1 MNRYRFLG
9 FSAYLVATTLIVV
22 PFFDAAMS
30 LWPWQPDSAQWRF
43 GAIGLAS
50 NALMLPCAGML
61 IALAT
66 GITLG
71 QPRTLRWLGLLCAA
85 AALATGLSILLF
97 ALDAMQ
103 TRADVNAAAR
113 LSFNVASATAI
124 AKLLIGTV
132 TLVAFARAGWRSVN
146 ERRRAPAQQGVRP
159 PLVKAADAS

>member
-71 QPRTLRWLGLLCAA
+71 QPERC
-85 AALATGLSILLF
+85 
-97 ALDAMQ
+97 
-103 TRADVNAAAR
+103 
-113 LSFNVASATAI
+113 
-124 AKLLIGTV
+124 
-132 TLVAFARAGWRSVN
+132 AGWGCS
-146 ERRRAPAQQGVRP
+146 ARP
-159 PLVKAADAS
+159 PHSQRACLFFFSRSTPCKPAPT

>member
-9 FSAYLVATTLIVV
+9 FSAYLVAATLIVV

-30 LWPWQPDSAQWRF
+30 LWPWQPASAQWRF

-50 NALMLPCAGML
+50 NALMLPCAGIL

-66 GITLG
+66 SISLG
-71 QPRTLRWLGLLCAA
+71 QPRASRWLGMLCAA
-85 AALATGLSILLF
+85 AALATSLSILLF

-103 TRADVNAAAR
+103 TRANVAAAAR

-124 AKLLIGTV
+124 AKLLIGTI
-132 TLVAFARAGWRSVN
+132 TLAAFARAGWRSGN
-146 ERRRAPAQQGVRP
+146 ERSRTPAQPGVRP
-159 PLVKAADAS
+159 PLVRAVDAS